1 MALEIKYER
10 AADLK
15 IADPLKTW
23 ADIAEEIKVSER
35 QLRRVR
41 ESPEWLEY
49 WNGADKQV
57 MIETL
62 RRKAIAESNAALF
75 KLYFE
80 VTGTMDPAAQEA
92 LLHMSDEE
100 FLKEAAFI
108 AEWYVKQDS
117 SSKTAHGASPTG
129 V

>member
-1 MALEIKYER
+1 MLEIKYER

-15 IADPLKTW
+15 ILDPTTPW
-23 ADIAEEIKVSER
+23 SEIAETIGVSER

-41 ESPEWLEY
+41 ESSDWAEY
-49 WNGADKQV
+49 WNQADKQV

-62 RRKAIAESNAALF
+62 RKKAILESNAALF

-100 FLKEAAFI
+100 FLSEA
-108 AEWYVKQDS
+108 EYVGNWFAKQ
-117 SSKTAHGASPTG
+117 SKAS
-129 V
+129 